1 MFPPAPYFQRMPAKI
16 FQLPT
21 PPTCPHPLYS
31 QLLNNNI
38 IPRHKPLYNPM
49 AITHKP
55 LHPCSVNA
63 TPEITLQQTGAMVP
77 ILGGPEEILPQH
89 AVVPIPGTLE
99 KVQLAFLKVQDAVD
113 RGEQCRNPLDDGDII
128 IPPGGGPFIFVP
140 GPEILGLPVD
150 EGRARARIDQSQLQK
165 KKPIARA
172 EPAFPRADLTFD
184 LSDLVTLPDMNEAV
198 AQLPVQPCMAL
209 ATDTSTQGLM
219 QAPVQTVMPLA
230 AQRAVLD
237 LNHPDDSVTPDE
249 LQAEP
254 PVKKN
259 SVTVTYERRR
269 SERLKHKMDGA
280 RVDSVERASQR
291 KASYTGDSDSSLS
304 SASTRRRKTR
314 RLPDINKLAPMPV
327 TECPPKT
334 DIDRLQDLAA
344 CCGFMTLEAIEK
356 ALKKHNKGKQ
366 IQGTSE
372 LNE

>member
-1 MFPPAPYFQRMPAKI
+1 
-16 FQLPT
+16 
-21 PPTCPHPLYS
+21 
-31 QLLNNNI
+31 
-38 IPRHKPLYNPM
+38 
-49 AITHKP
+49 
-55 LHPCSVNA
+55 
-63 TPEITLQQTGAMVP
+63 MVP

-99 KVQLAFLKVQDAVD
+99 KVQQAFLKVQDAVD

-150 EGRARARIDQSQLQK
+150 EGRARARIDQSQLQRK
-165 KKPIARA
+165 EPIARA

-184 LSDLVTLPDMNEAV
+184 LSDLVTLPDMNEAIV
-198 AQLPVQPCMAL
+198 QLPVQPYVAL
-209 ATDTSTQGLM
+209 TTDTAAQG
-219 QAPVQTVMPLA
+219 QAPVQPVAPLA
-230 AQRAVLD
+230 TERPFLD
-237 LNHPDDSVTPDE
+237 LNHPDDSATPDE
-249 LQAEP
+249 LQTQP

-327 TECPPKT
+327 TECPPET
-334 DIDRLQDLAA
+334 DMDRLQDLAA
-344 CCGFMTLEAIEK
+344 CCGYMTLEAVEK
-356 ALKKHNKGKQ
+356 ALKKHTKGKQ